1 MPEGGLEPPLC
12 LQKRILNP
20 PRLPFRHSGQQP
32 IITDATV
39 PVNRIAEP
47 LGPGLSGFYTLLLQ
61 FAAPEWCPGRCPCV
75 VTLPKECSMSESA
88 TQRISS
94 CTVTDAGPCL
104 KKLRIEVPADVVT
117 ERIDESLDALVSEA
131 ALPGFRKGH
140 APRSL
145 LQKRFGDSVRSET
158 KNQLVSSA
166 YSEAIEEHSLK
177 VVGSPISE
185 SLPDAELEAGK
196 PLVFEVDVEVLPEFE
211 MPELDKLAIKKPKF
225 ELEEKAINEE
235 IEKIC
240 LAEGDLEERESP
252 EPGDYISGHGIMKAG
267 DTVIHDIPGAV
278 VQVPKDD
285 EGMILGVLVSDF
297 AKQLGKPKA
306 GDEVTIKT
314 KGPEHHEVEA
324 VRDQDLV
331 ITFKVDRIDR
341 IIPAKLE
348 DLLERMGMESREQL
362 EEAIKTR
369 IEQRAHVEQQMLMR
383 QQVASHLL
391 KNVEMELPKRLT
403 AQQAERMLG
412 RKRAELMYRGV
423 DQMEI
428 EQNIA
433 TLRQASAGE
442 AIRETKLFFILQK
455 VAEDRGVQIQQAEIE
470 GAIAQMAFRQGV
482 RPEQLRQ
489 HLVQNKQIG
498 TVVQQVLEHKALD
511 SIIST
516 AEVEEVSTA
525 DWEAFVKSQKDA

>member
-1 MPEGGLEPPLC
+1 
-12 LQKRILNP
+12 
-20 PRLPFRHSGQQP
+20 
-32 IITDATV
+32 
-39 PVNRIAEP
+39 
-47 LGPGLSGFYTLLLQ
+47 
-61 FAAPEWCPGRCPCV
+61 
-75 VTLPKECSMSESA
+75 MSETTA
-88 TQRISS
+88 QRTST

-117 ERIDESLDALVSEA
+117 ERIDESLDALAMEA

-140 APRSL
+140 APKSL
-145 LQKRFGDSVRSET
+145 LKKRFGETLRTET
-158 KNQLVSSA
+158 KSQLVSTA
-166 YSEAIEEHSLK
+166 YSEAIEEHKLR

-185 SLPDAELEAGK
+185 SLPDAELESGK
-196 PLVFEVDVEVLPEFE
+196 PLVFEVDVEVLPEFV
-211 MPELDKLAIKKPKF
+211 MPALDKIAIKKPKF
-225 ELEEKAINEE
+225 ELDDKAISDE

-240 LAEGDLEERESP
+240 LAEGELEEREAP
-252 EPGDYISGHGIMKAG
+252 EPGDYVSGHGIMKAG

-278 VQVPKDD
+278 IQVPTEN

-306 GDEVTIKT
+306 GDEITIKT

-324 VRDQDLV
+324 VRGQDLV
-331 ITFKVDRIDR
+331 ITFKVERIDR

-348 DLLERMGMESREQL
+348 DLLERMGMDDRKQL
-362 EEAIKTR
+362 EDAIRNR
-369 IEQRAHVEQQMLMR
+369 IEQRASVEQQMLMR

-428 EQNIA
+428 EKNIA
-433 TLRQASAGE
+433 ALRQASAGE

-455 VAEDRGVQIQQAEIE
+455 VAEDRGVQIQQAEVE

-489 HLVQNKQIG
+489 YLIQNKQIG
-498 TVVQQVLEHKALD
+498 TVVQQILEHKALD
-511 SIIST
+511 AIIASN
-516 AEVEEVSTA
+516 EVEEVSKA
-525 DWEAFVKSQKDA
+525 DWDAHVKSQKAS

>member
-1 MPEGGLEPPLC
+1 
-12 LQKRILNP
+12 
-20 PRLPFRHSGQQP
+20 
-32 IITDATV
+32 
-39 PVNRIAEP
+39 
-47 LGPGLSGFYTLLLQ
+47 
-61 FAAPEWCPGRCPCV
+61 
-75 VTLPKECSMSESA
+75 MSETTA
-88 TQRISS
+88 QRTST

-117 ERIDESLDALVSEA
+117 ERIDESLDALAMEA

-140 APRSL
+140 APKSL
-145 LQKRFGDSVRSET
+145 LKKRFGETLRTET
-158 KNQLVSSA
+158 KSQLVSTA
-166 YSEAIEEHSLK
+166 YSEAIEEHKLR

-211 MPELDKLAIKKPKF
+211 MPALDKIAIKKPKF
-225 ELEEKAINEE
+225 DLDEKAISSE

-240 LAEGDLEERESP
+240 LAEGELEERESP
-252 EPGDYISGHGIMKAG
+252 EAGDYISGHGIMMAG
-267 DTVIHDIPGAV
+267 ETVIHDIPGAV
-278 VQVPKDD
+278 VQVPTEN

-306 GDEVTIKT
+306 GDDVTIKT

-324 VRDQDLV
+324 VRGQDLV
-331 ITFKVDRIDR
+331 ITFKVERIDR
-341 IIPAKLE
+341 IIPAKLV
-348 DLLERMGMESREQL
+348 DLLERMGMDDRKQL
-362 EEAIKTR
+362 EDAIKNR
-369 IEQRAHVEQQMLMR
+369 IEQRASVEQQMLMR

-428 EQNIA
+428 EKNIA
-433 TLRQASAGE
+433 ALRQASAGE

-455 VAEDRGVQIQQAEIE
+455 VAEDRGVQIQQAEVE

-489 HLVQNKQIG
+489 YLIQNNQIG
-498 TVVQQVLEHKALD
+498 TVVQQILEHKALD
-511 SIIST
+511 AII
-516 AEVEEVSTA
+516 AGNEVEEISRD
-525 DWEAFVKSQKDA
+525 DWDAYVKSQKAS

>member
-1 MPEGGLEPPLC
+1 
-12 LQKRILNP
+12 
-20 PRLPFRHSGQQP
+20 
-32 IITDATV
+32 
-39 PVNRIAEP
+39 
-47 LGPGLSGFYTLLLQ
+47 
-61 FAAPEWCPGRCPCV
+61 
-75 VTLPKECSMSESA
+75 MSETA
-88 TQRISS
+88 AQRTST

-117 ERIDESLDALVSEA
+117 ERIDESLDALSMEA

-140 APRSL
+140 APKSL
-145 LQKRFGDSVRSET
+145 LKKRFGDTLRTET
-158 KNQLVSSA
+158 KSQLVSAA
-166 YSEAIEEHSLK
+166 YSEAIEEHKLR

-211 MPELDKLAIKKPKF
+211 MPALDKIAIKKPKF
-225 ELEEKAINEE
+225 ELDEKAIADE

-240 LAEGDLEERESP
+240 LAEGELEEREAP
-252 EPGDYISGHGIMKAG
+252 EPGDYVSGHGIMKAG

-278 VQVPKDD
+278 IQVPTES

-306 GDEVTIKT
+306 GDEITIKT

-324 VRDQDLV
+324 VRGQDLV
-331 ITFKVDRIDR
+331 ITFKVERIDR

-348 DLLERMGMESREQL
+348 DLLERMGMEDRKQL
-362 EEAIKTR
+362 EDAIRNR
-369 IEQRAHVEQQMLMR
+369 IEQRASVEQQMLMR

-391 KNVEMELPKRLT
+391 KDVEMELPKRLT

-428 EQNIA
+428 EKNIA
-433 TLRQASAGE
+433 ALRQASAGE

-455 VAEDRGVQIQQAEIE
+455 VAEDRGVQIQQAEVE

-489 HLVQNKQIG
+489 YLIQNNQIG
-498 TVVQQVLEHKALD
+498 TVVQQILEHKALD
-511 SIIST
+511 AII
-516 AEVEEVSTA
+516 AGNEVEEVSKA
-525 DWEAFVKSQKDA
+525 DWDAHVKSQKAS

>member
-1 MPEGGLEPPLC
+1 
-12 LQKRILNP
+12 
-20 PRLPFRHSGQQP
+20 
-32 IITDATV
+32 
-39 PVNRIAEP
+39 
-47 LGPGLSGFYTLLLQ
+47 
-61 FAAPEWCPGRCPCV
+61 
-75 VTLPKECSMSESA
+75 MSETT
-88 TQRISS
+88 TQRMSN

-104 KKLRIEVPADVVT
+104 KKLRIEVPAEVVT
-117 ERIDESLDALVSEA
+117 EKIDESLSALASEA

-145 LQKRFGDSVRSET
+145 LQKRFGDSIRNET
-158 KNQLVSSA
+158 KSQLVSTA
-166 YSEAIEEHSLK
+166 YSEAIEEHNLK

-196 PLVFEVDVEVLPEFE
+196 PLVFEVDVEVLPQFE
-211 MPELDKLAIKKPKF
+211 MPDLEKLAIKKPKF
-225 ELEEKAINEE
+225 ELEDKAIDDE

-240 LAEGDLEERESP
+240 LAEGELEEREAP
-252 EPGDYISGHGIMKAG
+252 EAGDYISGHGIMKAG

-278 VQVPKDD
+278 VQAPKDS
-285 EGMILGVLVSDF
+285 EGMILGVLVPDF

-331 ITFKVDRIDR
+331 ITFKVERVDR

-348 DLLERMGMESREQL
+348 ELLERMGMEDRKQL
-362 EEAIKTR
+362 EDAIRNR
-369 IEQRAHVEQQMLMR
+369 IEQRASVEQQMLMR

-433 TLRQASAGE
+433 ALRQASAGE

-455 VAEDRGVQIQQAEIE
+455 VAEDRGVQIQQAEVE

-489 HLVQNKQIG
+489 YLVQNKQIG
-498 TVVQQVLEHKALD
+498 TVVQQILEHKALD

-516 AEVEEVSTA
+516 AEVEEISKD
-525 DWEAFVKSQKDA
+525 DWDKYVKSQKDA